1 MKVSE
6 LIKEL
11 QKNIDEY
18 GDRDVMLENRSDSGG
33 DSFTKSVFISGGYD
47 SVCGLHSDE
56 ICFFIEADY
65 SK

>member
-1 MKVSE
+1 MKASE

-11 QKNIDEY
+11 QKNIDDY
-18 GDRDVMLENRSDSGG
+18 GDRDVMLENRSDSGD
-33 DSFTKSVFISGGYD
+33 DSFAKSVFISGGYHTR
-47 SVCGLHSDE
+47 CLHSDE